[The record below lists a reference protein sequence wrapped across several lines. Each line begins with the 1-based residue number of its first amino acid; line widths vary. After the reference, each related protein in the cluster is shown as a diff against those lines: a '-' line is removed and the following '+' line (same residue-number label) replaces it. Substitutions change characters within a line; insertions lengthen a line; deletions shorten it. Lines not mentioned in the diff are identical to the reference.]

1 MHYRVDSL
9 TSPNP
14 LNKGTAKAAFYIFH
28 VLPEWVSTLLLVG
41 YNTRKTFGTG
51 FLGDW
56 RNKDET
62 EKQRKKRE
70 AREAKKALRKKEKLS
85 GSRIVS
91 NDGFGSGEYALSDLK
106 KGNQTSTVDAVA

>member
-1 MHYRVDSL
+1 MKYKVDSL
-9 TSPNP
+9 ISPSP
-14 LNKGTAKAAFYIFH
+14 LDKGTAKAAFYIFH
-28 VLPEWVSTLLLVG
+28 VLPEWIATLLLVG

-51 FLGDW
+51 FIGDW

-85 GSRIVS
+85 GSVG
-91 NDGFGSGEYALSDLK
+91 NDGFGSREYALEDLK
-106 KGNQTSTVDAVA
+106 KGNQFTNVDTVA